1 LARYKQTRRDIS
13 IITVFARPSS
23 LISIHANMFSLLCRT
38 TSQVQFSLFNS
49 VALPVVITGRAQST
63 STTGP
68 EWTPT
73 HQYASKSSE
82 CNARRYATDPEYR
95 ERQLARVKAW
105 TEKNRVA
112 RGDYLRMWR
121 MKNPDKQKAITIR
134 SKSTLDYEKL
144 YYARKRAR
152 WASDDHYK
160 QREIMRNWLS
170 LKPWV
175 QRLTWQTHRPTVSEK
190 TVHYCSG
197 CEINRSLK
205 LWWQDNKTD
214 EFLCHPCFTSDWSR
228 ALPIGYEDKVF
239 GRRQNKSSKTTA
251 ESKPGADP

>member
-1 LARYKQTRRDIS
+1 LARSDKQTRRDFS
-13 IITVFARPSS
+13 LIIIVAHPSS

-38 TSQVQFSLFNS
+38 TRLSQFSLFNPT
-49 VALPVVITGRAQST
+49 ARAK
-63 STTGP
+63 
-68 EWTPT
+68 
-73 HQYASKSSE
+73 YASKSSE

-134 SKSTLDYEKL
+134 SKLTLDYEKL

-160 QREIMRNWLS
+160 QREILRNWL
-170 LKPWV
+170 LLEPWV
-175 QRLTWQTHRPTVSEK
+175 RRLTWQTHRPIVSEK
-190 TVHYCSG
+190 TVHYCG
-197 CEINRSLK
+197 GFEINRSLK

-214 EFLCHPCFTSDWSR
+214 ESLCHPCFTSDWSR

-239 GRRQNKSSKTTA
+239 GLRQRKSYKTTT
-251 ESKPGADP
+251 ESKPGSDP